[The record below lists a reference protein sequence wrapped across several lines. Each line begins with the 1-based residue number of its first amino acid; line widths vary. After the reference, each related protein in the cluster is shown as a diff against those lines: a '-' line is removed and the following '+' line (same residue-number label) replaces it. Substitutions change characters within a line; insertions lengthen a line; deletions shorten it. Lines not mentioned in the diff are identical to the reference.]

1 MPYRFSLEFASM
13 TDTGQLRAHNEDSII
28 VCASAGLAVL
38 ADGMGGYNAG
48 EVASGIATSEIQR
61 IIEAQ
66 PLTDAIDQAED
77 PLMAADWLLHQAVA
91 VANLAI
97 LDASDKEPD
106 YNGMGTTV
114 VAALFHDDTVT
125 IAHVGDSRAYRLRD
139 RQLQQ
144 ITRDHSLLQ
153 EQLDAGLL
161 TLEQAQFAQH
171 KNLITRAVGVDPHLD
186 ADINAFDVAPG
197 DCYLL
202 CSDGLSDMLSDAR
215 IADILIAC
223 GADITTAVQDLVA
236 QANAMGGRDNISVIL
251 IRVNLSHLGKN
262 DLIGRFRHW
271 ISE

>member
-1 MPYRFSLEFASM
+1 M
-13 TDTGQLRAHNEDSII
+13 T
-28 VCASAGLAVL
+28 
-38 ADGMGGYNAG
+38 
-48 EVASGIATSEIQR
+48 
-61 IIEAQ
+61 
-66 PLTDAIDQAED
+66 
-77 PLMAADWLLHQAVA
+77 AADLLLHQAVSA
-91 VANLAI
+91 ANLAI
-97 LDASDKEPD
+97 LDASGKEPD

-139 RQLQQ
+139 QQLQQ

-161 TLEQAQFAQH
+161 TQEQAQFAQH
-171 KNLITRAVGVDPHLD
+171 KNLITRAVGVDPQLE
-186 ADINAFDVAPG
+186 ADISAFEVMPG

-215 IADILIAC
+215 IAEILGAC
-223 GADITTAVQDLVA
+223 GADIHTAVRDLVA
-236 QANAMGGRDNISVIL
+236 QANEMGGRDNISVIL
-251 IRVNLSHLGKN
+251 IRAALANPGKN